1 MKMALLNVLAIGN
14 ETSRCNYV
22 CFSVFFFLLSIVYT
36 YPKFIRK
43 SRNARA
49 FNALF
54 LNFFIKSLMYHDDFF
69 LYAHFALHT
78 NFFLMT

>member
-1 MKMALLNVLAIGN
+1 MKPHDAIM
-14 ETSRCNYV
+14 CV
-22 CFSVFFFLLSIVYT
+22 FLFFFLLSIVYT